1 MEEAT
6 AFLSKCRTV
15 PLDPQSVPCSLAGL
29 KVFAQASA
37 WKHVVEM
44 SGKLLAQSES
54 STENGLSFVL
64 RTRFE
69 GLFRMKMFDELT
81 HEVTRILEQEAA
93 KSNKNM
99 DVVLA
104 LRLLIAEI
112 LSLTGRG
119 EEALTELTVLKRGL
133 GEGGGAGAGADAGQG
148 SNPLWLWRTKN
159 SIVNVAMRMRL
170 WRTAIGEMTG
180 MISEVEAAKADE
192 MEYAKAEIV
201 LLGRLSRAMLQIGA
215 VKAGVAYFQKAKE
228 RLEDLESR
236 AEAGAAES
244 DVAEHVQLTS
254 GLVLFSQGNFEE
266 AFSTFGA
273 ILSKAQGRQSS
284 DTSAVVLDAS
294 EDSSNNRGKK
304 APVLCSIELEESL
317 LAVAVN
323 NFAVTALH
331 LRKMNVSVSKLES
344 LIREDPVRYLS
355 DPVVFNL
362 STLYELSCS
371 PEVSTKKKLVLKKC
385 AEMYLVDDGPLNWRS
400 FRL

>member
-15 PLDPQSVPCSLAGL
+15 PLNPESVPCSLAGL

-37 WKHVVEM
+37 WKYVVEM

-54 STENGLSFVL
+54 PTTFGLSFVL

-81 HEVTRILEQEAA
+81 HEATKILEQEAA

-119 EEALTELTVLKRGL
+119 EEALTELSVLKRGL
-133 GEGGGAGAGADAGQG
+133 GEDGG

-159 SIVNVAMRMRL
+159 SIVNVAIRMRL
-170 WRTAIGEMTG
+170 WRTAIGEMMG
-180 MISEVEAAKADE
+180 MLSDVGEAAKAGGT
-192 MEYAKAEIV
+192 EYAKAEIV
-201 LLGRLSRAMLQIGA
+201 LLCRLSRAMLQIGA
-215 VKAGVAYFQKAKE
+215 VKAGVAYFQQAKE
-228 RLEDLESR
+228 RLGELESR
-236 AEAGAAES
+236 TEPGAAES
-244 DVAEHVQLTS
+244 DLAEHVQLTS

-266 AFSTFGA
+266 AFPTFGA

-284 DTSAVVLDAS
+284 DTSAVVLEAN
-294 EDSSNNRGKK
+294 EDSSNNGGKN
-304 APVLCSIELEESL
+304 APILCQIELEESL

-362 STLYELSCS
+362 ATLYELSCS
-371 PEVSTKKKLVLKKC
+371 PEVSTKKKLVLRKC
-385 AEMYLVDDGPLNWRS
+385 AETYLVDDGPLNWRS